1 MKQKILIPLY
11 ISLIGFLNCM
21 ATSKSETS
29 IDTIFNKS
37 GITEKS
43 IFISISKGLIQK
55 NINQYSKDF
64 IEIIHS
70 SEFSNE
76 ASIGNFEPSYT
87 IFTSSG
93 SSMKNQTFTVIVGK
107 SSIHIIKYIDEEYI
121 ISNNKLYNFSKTTF
135 DKSKIIIK

>member
-55 NINQYSKDF
+55 NINQYSNDF
-64 IEIIHS
+64 LEIIHS
-70 SEFSNE
+70 SEFSNDG
-76 ASIGNFEPSYT
+76 SIGNFEPSFT
-87 IFTSSG
+87 IFASSG

-121 ISNNKLYNFSKTTF
+121 ISNNKLYDFSKTTF
-135 DKSKIIIK
+135 EKSKIIIK

>member
-1 MKQKILIPLY
+1 MKHKILIPIY
-11 ISLIGFLNCM
+11 ISLLGFLNCI

-43 IFISISKGLIQK
+43 IFISISKGLIHK

-64 IEIIHS
+64 IEIIYS

-87 IFTSSG
+87 ISASSG

-107 SSIHIIKYIDEEYI
+107 SSIHIIKYLDEEYI
-121 ISNNKLYNFSKTTF
+121 ISNNKLYDFSKTTF
-135 DKSKIIIK
+135 EKSKIIIK

>member
-11 ISLIGFLNCM
+11 ISLLGFLNCM
-21 ATSKSETS
+21 AISKSETS

-55 NINQYSKDF
+55 NINQYSNDF

-76 ASIGNFEPSYT
+76 SSIGNFEPSYT
-87 IFTSSG
+87 IFASSG

-135 DKSKIIIK
+135 EKSKIIIK